1 MKATSKKNLAIAILS
16 TIAILLAVTVYA
28 QATEI
33 PVRIMFER
41 TVTWPIIWRI
51 AGEMEGVSTA
61 GMTGPDKIHLVSVWA
76 TKIVREHAVPHR
88 AGAGCSARGW
98 PGTGWGR
105 RRYAG

>member
-1 MKATSKKNLAIAILS
+1 MKKNLAIAILA
-16 TIAILLAVTVYA
+16 TITILLAVTVYA

-76 TKIVREHAVPHR
+76 TKIVREHAGQYLIEQAQVAAHAAGQAQ
-88 AGAGCSARGW
+88 AGAVVAT
-98 PGTGWGR
+98 PGD
-105 RRYAG
+105 